1 MTETGGLEKANE
13 FLQELQWR
21 GLMVQLSNE
30 QGLVEY
36 LAQGSQTLYCGFDP
50 TADSLHVGSLVPL
63 LALRRFQ
70 LQGHRPI
77 LLLGGATGLIGDPS
91 GRDDERTLNQTAI
104 VGEWVE
110 KLRRQVSRFLD
121 FDGPNGAVIC
131 NNLDWVGERDVISF
145 LRDIG
150 KHFSVNA
157 MIQRESVK
165 ARLKRAD
172 QGISYTEFSYMLL
185 QALDFLELARA
196 HGCMLQIG
204 GSDQWGNIVSGID
217 LIRRHLGDEAYALT
231 MPLVTKADGT
241 KFGKSASGA
250 IWIDAAKTSAYRFY
264 QFWLNSA
271 DADVAK
277 FLRLFTFMTPEQ
289 IRKLEAEHVANP
301 EQRAAQRELTRQVTA
316 LVHGEAAVVAAER
329 ISEGLFAGDVDRLEL
344 EDLQAL
350 QQDGLETSSVS
361 PGEGILNVLVSSR
374 LSGSNGEARKLIQG
388 RGLRVNGVQET
399 DPRRQLDFDDALHG
413 RYYLLRK
420 GKKSYHLVARADSV
434 SAKTD

>member
-165 ARLKRAD
+165 ARLERAD
-172 QGISYTEFSYMLL
+172 RGISYTEFSYMLL

-250 IWIDAAKTSAYRFY
+250 IWIEAAKTSAYRFY

-301 EQRAAQRELTRQVTA
+301 EQRAAQRELARQVTA